1 MNIEELLTKYTD
13 LTHKPMKCIGI
24 LNFGSITL
32 LMTTR
37 YLSS

>member
-13 LTHKPMKCIGI
+13 LTHKPMKS
-24 LNFGSITL
+24 GSITL

-37 YLSS
+37 YRSR

>member
-1 MNIEELLTKYTD
+1 MNIEELLTEYTD
-13 LTHKPMKCIGI
+13 LTHKPMKCTG
-24 LNFGSITL
+24 LLKSGSITL